1 MRYPVIIFDLDGT
14 LLNTLDDLAASVN
27 HAMRVCG
34 FPEHTAARVS
44 RFVGNGVRVLIR
56 RAVPEGTGEEEYA
69 RAYKAFLDHYREHS
83 RDQTAPYDGIL
94 ELLRRLKSDG
104 HRLAIVSNKI
114 DFAVKALREKFFDGL
129 IDIAVGD
136 SEMMRTKPEPD
147 MVYKAM
153 RELGAN
159 PGECIYVG
167 DTDVDLATAKNSGM
181 PCISVSWGFR
191 QRAELEDYGAKMI
204 ADTPGDILKFV

>member
-14 LLNTLDDLAASVN
+14 LLNTLDDLTASVN
-27 HAMRVCG
+27 HAMSVCG

-44 RFVGNGVRVLIR
+44 RFVGNGVHVLIR
-56 RAVPEGTGEEEYA
+56 RAVPEGTKEEEYA
-69 RAYKAFLDHYREHS
+69 RAYKAFEDHYREHD
-83 RDQTAPYDGIL
+83 RDRTAPYDGIPA
-94 ELLRRLKSDG
+94 LLRRLRSEG

-114 DFAVKALREKFFDGL
+114 DFAVNALREEFFEGL

-136 SEMMRTKPEPD
+136 SEKTRTKPEPD

-153 RELGAN
+153 RELGAK

-181 PCISVSWGFR
+181 PCIAVSWGFR
-191 QRAELEDYGAKMI
+191 QRAELEDYGADMI
-204 ADTPGDILKFV
+204 ADKPDDILRFI